1 MEKDDPLSSLGKSKF
16 SKGRGNEFDENELKQ
31 LETESA
37 YMLSSLGTMDIS
49 MNRDLSQL
57 KDLLNKKLSK
67 GAKDKRGVVE
77 GNGRR
82 LLASEKFNHG
92 LIENQLMNL
101 KQDLNIGAKVGTR
114 KIYRAKRDFQD
125 YEVSEND
132 FENLVK

>member
-1 MEKDDPLSSLGKSKF
+1 MEKDDALSSLIGSKILKGKTD
-16 SKGRGNEFDENELKQ
+16 EYDENELKQ

-37 YMLSSLGTMDIS
+37 FMLSSLGTMDIS
-49 MNRDLSQL
+49 INRDLGQL
-57 KDLLNKKLSK
+57 KDLLSKNLTK
-67 GAKDKRGVVE
+67 GAKEKRGVVE

-125 YEVSEND
+125 YEHSEND